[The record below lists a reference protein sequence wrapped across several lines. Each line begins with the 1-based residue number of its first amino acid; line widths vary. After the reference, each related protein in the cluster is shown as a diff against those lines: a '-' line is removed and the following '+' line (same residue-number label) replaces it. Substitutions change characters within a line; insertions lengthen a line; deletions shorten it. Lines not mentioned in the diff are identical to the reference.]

1 MWDHPHAYGDKNI
14 RLPYHRSLRG
24 SSPRVW
30 GQAVLVSSA
39 IAAPGIIPTRM
50 GTRQNYHTD
59 YTQARGSSPRVWGQ
73 VLYLSFWMEL
83 ERIIPTRMG
92 TSSYCYIYLFGC
104 KDHPHAY
111 GDKASLKLLIKLL
124 PGSSPRVWGQ
134 EILLL
139 SCGKELRIIPT
150 RMGTS
155 LL

>member
-1 MWDHPHAYGDKNI
+1 MGTRKNKWQRYFLTRDHPHAYGDKNI

-111 GDKASLKLLIKLL
+111 GDKPIFLHH
-124 PGSSPRVWGQ
+124 
-134 EILLL
+134 L
-139 SCGKELRIIPT
+139 SNFSRIIPT
-150 RMGTS
+150 RMGTRH
-155 LL
+155 L